1 MGYFVCVKRRPLSP
15 LWGQLSPC
23 TRLCRLHPSSTAMP
37 SQIEE
42 VSTVDR
48 ISHKVTRPQQEM
60 RLHFSYPKYMSC
72 LSTKEVNTRMSAA
85 PATPHA
91 SRSAA
96 QCRPPASTPRDIQV
110 CSRRTMLWK
119 RGPVQVTTPPQLK
132 TQQNTRKYTRFL
144 RLSQNIAPAQVT
156 TPSQLKNQEK
166 CWKTRQNQPVSK
178 NVALC
183 RSQLRH
189 NLVTTSFTLGSR
201 LAMHTGK
208 KKRKLKISFF
218 PTRALSHH
226 APQCKRGCYEV
237 VSQLWPAQGHVFRNW
252 LILSCFPTFFLVFE
266 LRRSCDLRRRNV
278 LRESQK
284 SCVFSS
290 VLLGCQLWQSCD
302 LHRATFSE
310 FAIHFHSISK
320 TRLTSRSP
328 PPAGLKVFLLGNLA
342 GGPGQDSRLQPWSN
356 AAKDTV

>member
-1 MGYFVCVKRRPLSP
+1 
-15 LWGQLSPC
+15 
-23 TRLCRLHPSSTAMP
+23 
-37 SQIEE
+37 
-42 VSTVDR
+42 
-48 ISHKVTRPQQEM
+48 
-60 RLHFSYPKYMSC
+60 MSC

-110 CSRRTMLWK
+110 CSRRTMFWK

-144 RLSQNIAPAQVT
+144 RLSQNIAPVQVT

-166 CWKTRQNQPVSK
+166 CWKTRQNQPLSK

-208 KKRKLKISFF
+208 KKENWKYLFF
-218 PTRALSHH
+218 QPAHCH
-226 APQCKRGCYEV
+226 IMPPNVNEV
-237 VSQLWPAQGHVFRNW
+237 VTRLCR
-252 LILSCFPTFFLVFE
+252 
-266 LRRSCDLRRRNV
+266 
-278 LRESQK
+278 
-284 SCVFSS
+284 
-290 VLLGCQLWQSCD
+290 SCD
-302 LHRATFSE
+302 LHRATFFE
-310 FAIHFHSISK
+310 TGWFCRVFQHFSWFLSWDGVV
-320 TRLTSRSP
+320 TCAGAMFWESRKN
-328 PPAGLKVFLLGNLA
+328 LVYFLVFCRVVSCDRVVTCT
-342 GGPGQDSRLQPWSN
+342 GPRFQNSLYTFTAFRKHVSQADPHLPR
-356 AAKDTV
+356 A